1 MRRSLAFILFCI
13 MLVSVGII
21 FKTPILRSFSNFLIR
36 QDAPEKADLMV
47 VLSGSAFDRG
57 NEGARLYKEGYAKH
71 IICPGG
77 NLEQLFLILGD
88 TVYESDLCKKNVIRN
103 GVADSLVT
111 VLHYGT
117 STREEADTIL
127 GYCKQHQIKKL
138 IVVTSLFHTRRAGSV
153 YKKRFAAEGITVLM
167 RGAHAS
173 DFDEDLWWQNE
184 YGLIGLNN
192 EYMKTLYY
200 LIKRDHHKKTGA

>member
-1 MRRSLAFILFCI
+1 
-13 MLVSVGII
+13 MLVAMGIV
-21 FKTPILRSFSNFLIR
+21 FKTTILQSFSNFLMK
-36 QDAPEKADLMV
+36 QDLPEKADLMV

-77 NLEQLFLILGD
+77 NLEDILLALGD
-88 TVYESDLCKKNVIRN
+88 TMYESDVCKKNIVRN
-103 GVADSLVT
+103 GVPDSLVT

-127 GYCKQHQIKKL
+127 GYCREHQIKKI
-138 IVVTSLFHTRRAGSV
+138 IVVTTLFHTRRAGNV
-153 YKKRFAAEGITVLM
+153 YRKRFEKEGITVLM

-173 DFDEDLWWQNE
+173 DYDENLWWQSE
-184 YGLIGLNN
+184 YGMIGLNN

-200 LIKRDHHKKTGA
+200 FLKRDHHKKTGA